1 MTIGLLAGLL
11 SCMRAVVFLIFFVSR
26 PAALPPQK
34 GQTRLRA
41 MSIGKALARTLRA
54 ARRWGF
60 SLYRQVNRIFFSG
73 GPHVEESARRRFQ
86 PCRPRG
92 RRYRRGAGLLWPP
105 VRFRADRKSTR
116 LNSSH

>member
-11 SCMRAVVFLIFFVSR
+11 ICMRAVVFLIFFVSR

-60 SLYRQVNRIFFSG
+60 SLYRQVNRLFFSG
-73 GPHVEESARRRFQ
+73 GPHAEESARRRFRSEARRVGKECVST
-86 PCRPRG
+86 CR
-92 RRYRRGAGLLWPP
+92 
-105 VRFRADRKSTR
+105 VRWSPYHYKK
-116 LNSSH
+116 NKKKHI